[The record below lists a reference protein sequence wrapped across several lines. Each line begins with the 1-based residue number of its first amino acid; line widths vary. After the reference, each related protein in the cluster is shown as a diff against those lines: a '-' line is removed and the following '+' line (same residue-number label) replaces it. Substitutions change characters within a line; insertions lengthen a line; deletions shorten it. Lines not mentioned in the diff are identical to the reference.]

1 MRFYAI
7 DDKFFRNPVIVGWRD
22 ESRIVECMF
31 VLCLELCASIFI
43 RIEAQIGFEPNE
55 YGVFGDVVEERFC
68 FFVERGHNRLNAPI
82 QNALIDGIA
91 SLFEDFRGH
100 IELIGPSAEVFD
112 GVLYA
117 FVVEEDFCRRYDDGI
132 GAISPRFLRFGI
144 EFADGVDFVAE
155 AFDAD
160 GMGMGGRPEIDDA
173 PVNGKSARRID
184 FGGFDVSGPQESR
197 LEIGDIEAIVAS

>member
-1 MRFYAI
+1 M
-7 DDKFFRNPVIVGWRD
+7 
-22 ESRIVECMF
+22 
-31 VLCLELCASIFI
+31 
-43 RIEAQIGFEPNE
+43 
-55 YGVFGDVVEERFC
+55 
-68 FFVERGHNRLNAPI
+68 
-82 QNALIDGIA
+82 
-91 SLFEDFRGH
+91 
-100 IELIGPSAEVFD
+100 IGPSAEVFD